1 MAISPLE
8 LNGTIQRTQDMS
20 TLKQNEDNKAT
31 LDQSNFQQRFDKE
44 ISEKFTRV
52 RDAENIRNGE
62 KKMDARDKG
71 SNEYTGDGG
80 KKREKDK
87 PSFEGKVVAKGEGGI
102 FDVKI

>member
-1 MAISPLE
+1 MAISPIE

-20 TLKQNEDNKAT
+20 VLKQNEDNKAT

-44 ISEKFTRV
+44 ISEQFSKVRNTSETRN
-52 RDAENIRNGE
+52 EE

-80 KKREKDK
+80 KKRDK
-87 PSFEGKVVAKGEGGI
+87 NNPLFEGKVVTKGEGGI